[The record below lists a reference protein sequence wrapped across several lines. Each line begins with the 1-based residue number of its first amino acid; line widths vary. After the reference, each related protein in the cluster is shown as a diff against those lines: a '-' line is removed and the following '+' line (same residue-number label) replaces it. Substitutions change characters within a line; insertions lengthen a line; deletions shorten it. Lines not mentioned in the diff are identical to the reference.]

1 MTSTTGQLIWSL
13 VVAVVTVVAASAL
26 ALWLI
31 PQLSLEATMRG
42 GTITLFAI
50 VGVRLA
56 MWAALLRKQS
66 R

>member
-1 MTSTTGQLIWSL
+1 MTTTRQLIWSL
-13 VVAVVTVVAASAL
+13 VISAVVVVAASGL

-56 MWAALLRKQS
+56 RWAALLRKQS

>member
-1 MTSTTGQLIWSL
+1 VTTTRQLIWSL
-13 VVAVVTVVAASAL
+13 VISAVVVVAASGL

-56 MWAALLRKQS
+56 RWAALLRKQS